1 MRKNKAL
8 KIIFMLSIIIST
20 SFFFSGCKS
29 GGQDSSKVLNV
40 YNWGDYIDPSVIKDF
55 EKEYN
60 IKVNYSTFD
69 TNEDMYVKVKSSG
82 TSYDVLFPSD
92 YIIEK
97 MIREDMLLKLDMNN
111 IPNYKYIDD
120 KFKNLEFDPNNEY
133 SVPYMWGTVGIIYN
147 KNMVKEN
154 VDSWDILWDEK
165 YADQIL
171 MLNSQR
177 DSIAVALL
185 KLGYSMNTR
194 DLNELQKA
202 KELLVK
208 QKPLVYAYVGDEVK
222 DMMIGEEAAMA
233 VVWSGD
239 AVYMK
244 ELNENLEYAIPKEGT
259 NLWFDNIVVPKTSK
273 NKEEAELFINFLC
286 RPEIAL
292 KNTEYIGYST
302 PNVEALKLLPE
313 ELQVDKVAYPK
324 DEDLVGAEIFK
335 DPGEF
340 VKEYSRIWT
349 EVLVEE

>member
-1 MRKNKAL
+1 MKKGV
-8 KIIFMLSIIIST
+8 KILLLILVGVLISISISACGKGVDKKT
-20 SFFFSGCKS
+20 
-29 GGQDSSKVLNV
+29 LNV

-69 TNEDMYVKVKSSG
+69 TNEDMYVKVKSGG

-147 KNMVKEN
+147 KNMVKED

-165 YADQIL
+165 YSDQIL

-194 DLNELQKA
+194 DLNELEEA

-239 AVYMK
+239 AVFMK
-244 ELNENLEYAIPKEGT
+244 EQNENLEYAVPKEGT
-259 NLWFDNIVVPKTSK
+259 NLWFDNIVVPNTSK
-273 NKEEAELFINFLC
+273 NKEEAELFINYLC
-286 RPEIAL
+286 KPEIAL
-292 KNTEYIGYST
+292 KNTDYIGYST
-302 PNVEALKLLPE
+302 PNEGAYKLLPV
-313 ELQVDKVAYPK
+313 ELQEDEDAYPK
-324 DEDLVGAEIFK
+324 DEDLVKTEIFK

>member
-1 MRKNKAL
+1 MKKSV
-8 KIIFMLSIIIST
+8 KIILLILVGVLIIVSLSAC
-20 SFFFSGCKS
+20 GKS
-29 GGQDSSKVLNV
+29 VGKKTLNV
-40 YNWGDYIDPSVIKDF
+40 YNWGDYIDPSVIEDF

>member
-1 MRKNKAL
+1 MKKQIRAIL
-8 KIIFMLSIIIST
+8 IMLIVVFISL
-20 SFFFSGCKS
+20 SL
-29 GGQDSSKVLNV
+29 SSCGKDETKKTLNV
-40 YNWGDYIDPSVIKDF
+40 YNWGDYIDPSVIKEF
-55 EKEYN
+55 ESEYN

-69 TNEDMYVKVKSSG
+69 TNEDMYVKVKSGG

-147 KNMVKEN
+147 KKMVN
-154 VDSWDILWDEK
+154 DTVDSWDILWNKK
-165 YADQIL
+165 YSGQIL

-177 DSIAVALL
+177 DSIAVALK

-194 DLNELQKA
+194 DLNELEEA
-202 KELLVK
+202 KQLLVE

-244 ELNENLEYAIPKEGT
+244 QQNDNLEYAIPKEGT
-259 NLWFDNIVVPKTSK
+259 NLWFDNIVIPKTSK
-273 NKEEAELFINFLC
+273 NKSEAEQFINFLC

-302 PNVEALKLLPE
+302 PNVETLKLLPVE
-313 ELQVDKVAYPK
+313 IQNDVDAYP
-324 DEDLVGAEIFK
+324 EESDLVGAEIFK
-335 DPGEF
+335 DPEDF
-340 VKEYSRIWT
+340 VKEYSRVWT

>member
-1 MRKNKAL
+1 MKKSV
-8 KIIFMLSIIIST
+8 KIMLLVLVSILMSA
-20 SFFFSGCKS
+20 SLLACDKS
-29 GGQDSSKVLNV
+29 GDKKVLNV

-69 TNEDMYVKVKSSG
+69 TNEDMYVKVKSGG

-97 MIREDMLLKLDMNN
+97 MIREDMLLKIDMNN
-111 IPNYKYIDD
+111 ITNYKNIDD

-147 KNMVKEN
+147 KNMVKEK

-165 YADQIL
+165 YDDQIL

-177 DSIAVALL
+177 DSIAVALK

-194 DLNELQKA
+194 DLNELEKA
-202 KELLVK
+202 KDLLVK

-222 DMMIGEEAAMA
+222 DMMIGEEAALA

-244 ELNENLEYAIPKEGT
+244 EQNENLEYAIPKEGT
-259 NLWFDNIVVPKTSK
+259 NLWFDNIVVPKNSK
-273 NKEEAELFINFLC
+273 NKEEAELFIDFLC

-302 PNVEALKLLPE
+302 PNMEALKLLPE
-313 ELQVDKVAYPK
+313 ELQKDKVAYPQ
-324 DEDLVGAEIFK
+324 DEDLAGAEIFK